1 MQENQKAW
9 TLLFLA
15 WIVAAV
21 SMAGS
26 LFFSEVMEFPPCAM
40 CWYQRIAMYP
50 LVAIFIMALFPLN
63 SSVIKL
69 TSPIVGIGW
78 GFALWHNLL
87 HWEIV
92 PENATPCMEGVSC
105 STVYLDWGFVTI
117 PLLSLIAFTFIA
129 ALLFLCNKELK
140 R

>member
-1 MQENQKAW
+1 MEENQKAW
-9 TLLFLA
+9 ILLFMA
-15 WIVAAV
+15 WIVAAI

-50 LVAIFIMALFPLN
+50 LVAIFMMALFPLTP
-63 SSVIKL
+63 VAIKL
-69 TSPIVGIGW
+69 SSPLVGIGW
-78 GFALWHNLL
+78 AFALWHNLL

-105 STVYLDWGFVTI
+105 STVYLDWGFITI
-117 PLLSLIAFTFIA
+117 PLLSLTAFSLIAG
-129 ALLFLCNKELK
+129 LLFLCNRELK